1 MRESFSAQ
9 ALADAVNVPDKE
21 TGSQGLTTVEVAK
34 DVRARLDAAYTKL
47 SATGKPFDINSP
59 EGADANTLLGDLDR
73 RSLYAVRRNVGGKFT
88 QQAIAIADAILGQQQ
103 TLASGNYTGPTRL
116 DPGIRLLSES
126 NLREFCKRA
135 LAFLDR
141 LPQDEKTDGNTV
153 LQRASLQSL

>member
-1 MRESFSAQ
+1 MEA
-9 ALADAVNVPDKE
+9 
-21 TGSQGLTTVEVAK
+21 AK
-34 DVRARLDAAYTKL
+34 DVWARLDATYTKL

-73 RSLYAVRRNVGGKFT
+73 RSLYSVRRNVGGKFT
-88 QQAIAIADAILGQQQ
+88 QQEIAIADAILGQQQ
-103 TLASGNYTGPTRL
+103 TLASGNYTGSTRL
-116 DPGIRLLSES
+116 DPGIRPLSES